1 MVSRSAKQ
9 GGLGLR
15 DPRTVSVCLLF
26 AGLLLFCAT
35 AGAQRGIRNPAPV
48 AATPPAPKDVFGRTT
63 PRGTVLGF
71 LLAARNGD
79 NEAATEYL
87 DTTLHGDAARVLA
100 HQLFVVLD
108 RGLPAGLSHLS
119 DRPEG
124 SLAFLIRPDEDLIG
138 TIASDGGKVNIVVQR
153 VNRENGVP
161 IWVFSTRTLD
171 AVPRLYE
178 ELNAAPG
185 IPKFLAETRIFQIAL
200 FEWLVM
206 LVGMPLLY
214 FCTVLLNRLLS
225 PLAGSVIRR
234 IRGRADLTD
243 PEVVP
248 APARLLLLALIIRW
262 GLSKL
267 SLPLLAR
274 EFWSS
279 AATVMAIAACVW
291 ILILLN
297 GLFENRLRLRLA
309 RLKRSGAVSVL
320 RLGRRTVDLVIL
332 FAGVLACLHFLGVD
346 PTAVLAGVGVGGI
359 AIALAAQ
366 KTLENVI
373 GGISVVFD
381 QTVRVGEM
389 VKVGDK
395 QGTVE
400 EIGLRSTRIR
410 TLDRTVVSVP
420 NGQLANVTLEN
431 ISIRDKFWFH
441 HTVSLRYETSAVAVR
456 AIIDGIEKLVVEIP
470 RVDLDSVMVR
480 FVRFEKSSLD
490 VDIVAYLFSDN
501 WSTFT
506 DTQQHLLLDI
516 MDVVE
521 AAGARMA
528 YPSQTLYLARLN
540 ASRVSN
546 GDGSTAAVDT
556 SAHLQ
561 EVR

>member
-1 MVSRSAKQ
+1 MVSRSTKQ
-9 GGLGLR
+9 VRHRLR
-15 DPRTVSVCLLF
+15 NPRTVSVCLLF
-26 AGLLLFCAT
+26 AGLFSFCAT
-35 AGAQRGIRNPAPV
+35 AGAQPERHNLAPV
-48 AATPPAPKDVFGRTT
+48 APPPAPAPTDVLGRTT

-71 LLAARNGD
+71 LLAAHNGD
-79 NEAATEYL
+79 YDAASGYLNTKLRGEAAS
-87 DTTLHGDAARVLA
+87 DLA
-100 HQLFVVLD
+100 HKLFVVLD
-108 RGLPAGLSHLS
+108 RRLPAGLSHLS

-124 SLAFLIRPDEDLIG
+124 SAAFLIRPNEDLIG

-153 VNRENGVP
+153 VNRENAP
-161 IWVFSTRTLD
+161 SIWLFSTGTLD
-171 AVPRLYE
+171 AIPGLYE
-178 ELNAAPG
+178 ELNATPG

-214 FCTVLLNRLLS
+214 WSTGLLNRLLS
-225 PLAGSVIRR
+225 PWVGSVIRR
-234 IRGRADLTD
+234 IRRRAELTD
-243 PEVVP
+243 PEVLP
-248 APARLLLLALIIRW
+248 TPARLLLLALMIRW
-262 GLSKL
+262 GLSKVT
-267 SLPLLAR
+267 LPLLAR

-279 AATVMAIAACVW
+279 AAMVIAITACVW

-297 GLFENRLRLRLA
+297 GAAESRLRLRLG
-309 RLKRSGAVSVL
+309 RLKPSGAVSVL
-320 RLGRRTVDLVIL
+320 RLGRRTVDLLIL

-400 EIGLRSTRIR
+400 EVGLRSTRIR

-420 NGQLANVTLEN
+420 NGQLANVSLEN

-441 HTVSLRYETSAVAVR
+441 HTLSLRYETSAATVR
-456 AIIDGIEKLVVEIP
+456 AIIDGIEKLVGEIP
-470 RVDLDSVMVR
+470 RVDRGSVLVR
-480 FVRFEKSSLD
+480 FVSLGTSSLD

-501 WSTFT
+501 WSNFLE
-506 DTQQHLLLDI
+506 TQQHMLLDI
-516 MDVVE
+516 MELVQ

-528 YPSQTLYLARLN
+528 YPSQTLYLARLG
-540 ASRVSN
+540 ADR
-546 GDGSTAAVDT
+546 DGLPTTAMDT
-556 SAHLQ
+556 SAQLQ